1 VTDIV
6 DTAIAADI
14 ATHAP
19 TATSPGDKLRFS
31 VKTLYGSGA
40 LVETVINTVL
50 TAYHFFYLTAICG
63 MSGSLAGLSAFIG
76 LAVDAFVDPF
86 VGSLSDRTRSR
97 FGRRHPYMMFA
108 ALPIA
113 IAFGLLFSIPSFF
126 TGQALFFYSTGILL
140 CMRFGL
146 SSYVIPYMAMG
157 GELTDDFHERSVVVA
172 YRHAFGILA
181 GFLPLLLGLPLF
193 LKGDNVYLR
202 AAYMPYA
209 WTCACIV
216 LFGAAVSTFGTL
228 NERHRLHQP
237 ADGAAGH
244 NFFAEVAEVFK
255 NKSFIILFSSL
266 VIFFIAQG
274 MAGVLALSAGLFFW
288 KLNTQTLFLL
298 QIAVPFGSAVG
309 IPIIL
314 GLAQRFEKRT
324 ITLAGQLTFCL
335 GQMTLP
341 LLRIAGV
348 LPPNGPALTTL
359 LVGNYFV
366 VGITVTALVIG
377 FQSMMADAADEHDFL
392 FGTRREGIYFA
403 GLSFAVKL
411 TAAAGV
417 LAAGKATDW
426 IGIPRGLAQ
435 HGGAN
440 IHLADSTVRNLGLI
454 AGPVPALITLTCLIV
469 TWFYRIDRKRH
480 AEIRTALEARRQ
492 T

>member
-1 VTDIV
+1 VTDI
-6 DTAIAADI
+6 ADGALAPDLAPHTP
-14 ATHAP
+14 ATP
-19 TATSPGDKLRFS
+19 VEKLSFS
-31 VKTLYGSGA
+31 IKTLYGSGA

-97 FGRRHPYMMFA
+97 FGRRHPFMIFSA
-108 ALPIA
+108 IPIA
-113 IAFGLLFSIPSFF
+113 ITFGLLFSIPPFF
-126 TGQALFFYSTGILL
+126 SGQALFLYSTGILL

-146 SSYVIPYMAMG
+146 SSFVIPYMAMG

-172 YRHAFGILA
+172 YRHAFGIIA
-181 GFLPLLLGLPLF
+181 GFVPLMIGLPLF

-209 WTCACIV
+209 WSCACIV
-216 LFGAAVSTFGTL
+216 LFGAAVSIFGTL
-228 NERHRLHQP
+228 KERHRLHQP
-237 ADGAAGH
+237 AEGTTGH
-244 NFFAEVAEVFK
+244 NFFLEVAEVFR
-255 NKSFIILFSSL
+255 NSSFRILFFAL
-266 VIFFIAQG
+266 VIFFVAQG

-314 GLAQRFEKRT
+314 ALAQRFEKRT

-341 LLRIAGV
+341 LLRIAGA
-348 LPPNGPALTTL
+348 LPPNGPVLTAL
-359 LVGNYFV
+359 LVANYFI
-366 VGITVTALVIG
+366 VGITVTAMVIG

-417 LAAGKATDW
+417 LAAGNATDW
-426 IGIPRGLAQ
+426 IGIPRGVAQ
-435 HGGAN
+435 HGAAN

-454 AGPVPALITLTCLIV
+454 AGPVPAVITLTCMII

-480 AEIRTALEARRQ
+480 AEIRAALAARRK
-492 T
+492 